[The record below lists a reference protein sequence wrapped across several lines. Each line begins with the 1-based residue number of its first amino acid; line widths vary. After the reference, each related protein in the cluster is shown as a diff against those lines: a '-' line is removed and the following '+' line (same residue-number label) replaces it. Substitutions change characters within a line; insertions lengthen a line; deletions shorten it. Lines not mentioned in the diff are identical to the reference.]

1 MNSQAAEDFHAAL
14 LAMQEIE
21 AEQDAARQSEDAVST
36 LVDRVYAF
44 LDAFKS
50 SDKSDYEPID
60 RLAA

>member
-21 AEQDAARQSEDAVST
+21 AEQDAALQSTDAVST

-44 LDAFKS
+44 LDAFKTPE
-50 SDKSDYEPID
+50 KPEYEPID